1 MSRRGADAP
10 PGAGEH
16 PIRVLL
22 VDDHAVVRKGLRALL
37 DREAGIE
44 VAGEAEDGEQA
55 LRAVDRLRPDV
66 ILMDLEMPGIGGV
79 EATRQITQQRPDT
92 KVVVLTSHA
101 AEEDV
106 FPALKAGALGYLLKH
121 SAPEDVLHAIR
132 QAHRGETVLYP
143 AIARM
148 VLQELHRPPRPRQ
161 AATSDPLS
169 ERELEVLRLIARGL
183 SNQEIADTLVVGE
196 ATVRSHVSSILRK
209 LQLASR
215 TQAALYAL
223 RTGLAA
229 LEDPPPAAPRGIG
242 S

>member
-1 MSRRGADAP
+1 MSEPAERP
-10 PGAGEH
+10 M
-16 PIRVLL
+16 RVLL

-37 DREAGIE
+37 DREPGLE
-44 VAGEAEDGEQA
+44 VIGEAGDGEQA
-55 LRAVDRLRPDV
+55 MHAADRLRPDV

-79 EATRQITQQRPDT
+79 EATRQISASHPETRI
-92 KVVVLTSHA
+92 VVLTSHA

-132 QAHRGETVLYP
+132 QAHRGETVLHP

-148 VLQELHRPPRPRQ
+148 VLQELHRPAQPKQ
-161 AATSDPLS
+161 APTAEPLS
-169 ERELEVLRLIARGL
+169 ERELEVLRLLARGM

-223 RTGLAA
+223 REGLASLDEA
-229 LEDPPPAAPRGIG
+229 GL
-242 S
+242 SH

>member
-1 MSRRGADAP
+1 LSDER
-10 PGAGEH
+10 

-37 DREAGIE
+37 DRESGVE
-44 VAGEAEDGEQA
+44 VSGEAEDGEQA
-55 LRAVDRLRPDV
+55 LRAADRLRPDV

-79 EATRQITQQRPDT
+79 EAIRSITETHPDA

-121 SAPEDVLHAIR
+121 SAPEDVLQAIR
-132 QAHRGETVLYP
+132 QAYRGETVLHP

-148 VLQELHRPPRPRQ
+148 VLQELHRPTAAKQPRT
-161 AATSDPLS
+161 ADPLS
-169 ERELEVLRLIARGL
+169 ERELDVLRLIARGM
-183 SNQEIADTLVVGE
+183 SNQDIADALVVGE

-223 RTGLAA
+223 REGLVA
-229 LEDPPPAAPRGIG
+229 LDDG
-242 S
+242 